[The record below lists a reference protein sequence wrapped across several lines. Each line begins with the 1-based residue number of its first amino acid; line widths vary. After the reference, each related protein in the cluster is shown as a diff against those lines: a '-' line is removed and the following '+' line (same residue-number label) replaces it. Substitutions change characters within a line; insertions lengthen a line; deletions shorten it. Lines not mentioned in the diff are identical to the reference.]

1 MSVSGSLDLS
11 LTLVE
16 TLTTNVAGSSQPR
29 LTHDNFGKSVTLN
42 SASTPAAAYVASGTQ
57 ALTAGAYTIDLTSL
71 PATGGGTQSFSTK
84 KLRGYLL
91 DNPSTNSGTFTF
103 TIGAS
108 NGHTIGTNWKETLL
122 PGQAV
127 LKYMYTGGETID
139 ATHKTLDVTGS
150 GTESFNFRL
159 VAG

>member
-11 LTLVE
+11 LNITE
-16 TLTTNVAGSSQPR
+16 TLSTQVAGISQPR
-29 LTHDNFGKSVTLN
+29 MTHDNFGKSVTLN

-57 ALTAGAYTIDLTSL
+57 ALTAGSYTLDLTSL

-84 KLRGYLL
+84 KLCGYLF
-91 DNPSTNSGTFTF
+91 DNPSTNSGTFTI
-103 TIGAS
+103 TKGAS
-108 NGHTIGTNWKETLL
+108 NGHTIGTNWKETIA

-139 ATHKTLDVTGS
+139 ATHKTLDVTGT